1 MSQQVLLIDGWK
13 VPKLVQYDVEYN
25 KLWGE
30 DSGRDLTGTNKATLI
45 GIYPKIYVQV
55 GEFTRLEMKMFLQK
69 VNKKEFKIDYYDEQ
83 YGKMHTGVSYYINDY
98 KISLKSSKRM
108 IYKGFDF
115 NLIPNK
121 KREAPR

>member
-1 MSQQVLLIDGWK
+1 
-13 VPKLVQYDVEYN
+13 
-25 KLWGE
+25 
-30 DSGRDLTGTNKATLI
+30 
-45 GIYPKIYVQV
+45 
-55 GEFTRLEMKMFLQK
+55 MKMFLQK